1 MENSNQ
7 QENISMTVEN
17 VPPQASPQ
25 ASPQA
30 PPQASPQ
37 APPQAPPQ
45 ASPQAPPQEEM
56 VTVPV
61 GLLQNVINILDV
73 ISARGVFKPAEY
85 AGVGGVYN
93 NLSLLVNK
101 QD

>member
-7 QENISMTVEN
+7 QENVSMTVEN
-17 VPPQASPQ
+17 ADGSSTQQ
-25 ASPQA
+25 I
-30 PPQASPQ
+30 
-37 APPQAPPQ
+37 
-45 ASPQAPPQEEM
+45 QEQKTQQVTQQVAQDTSSVQQPKQKM
-56 VTVPV
+56 VNVPV
-61 GLLQNVINILDV
+61 ALLQNVVNILDI

-85 AGVGGVYN
+85 AGVGTVYN